1 MDAKESYRR
10 DGFVVARGL
19 VGADERAEIAAHYTK
34 LREQSLADGWPRML
48 QVHLEDGFSLRL
60 LVDRRLLGTVAEVT
74 GAEVRG
80 FQTMWYWKPPGTLG
94 QALHQDEFYVRSV
107 GGPCVA
113 AWLALDATD
122 DHNGGLRVVPGSHR
136 TPVQRPHAA
145 DPTVSTS
152 RHEVDVPPGLDVTP
166 VEMAAGDVLFF
177 DGRLI
182 HGSRPNRSPDR
193 WRRTFIAHYLPA
205 TATACAEGYT
215 RLFAADGG
223 VTDID
228 AHPEEQAPA
237 PAPAP
242 ETVR

>member
-1 MDAKESYRR
+1 MASYQR
-10 DGFVVARGL
+10 DGFVVRRGL
-19 VGADERAEIAAHYTK
+19 VAADELAGITAHYTK
-34 LREQSLADGWPRML
+34 LREQSLVDGWPRIM
-48 QVHLEDGFSLRL
+48 QVHLEDDFSLRL
-60 LVDRRLLGTVAEVT
+60 LVDQRLLGTVAELT
-74 GAEVRG
+74 GVDVGG

-113 AWLALDATD
+113 AWLALDQTD
-122 DHNGGLRVVPGSHR
+122 DENGGLHVVPGSQR

-152 RHEVDVPPGLDVTP
+152 RHEVDVPPGLHPTP

-182 HGSRPNRSPDR
+182 HGSMPNRSPDR
-193 WRRTFIAHYLPA
+193 WRRTFIAHYLPL

-215 RLFAADGG
+215 RLFDADGG
-223 VTDID
+223 ATDIE
-228 AHPEEQAPA
+228 AHPPTSE
-237 PAPAP
+237 
-242 ETVR
+242 R